1 MHRLVSPFL
10 ALFLAAAPAYAAF
23 DWAAHTA
30 EQTVAVIS
38 QDADGAPRETTIWLL
53 VLDGQPY
60 IRTGSTTAWGEN
72 VLRDPNISL
81 KVGSETLALRAE
93 RVDDAALLA
102 RVTEAFAAKYGFSDT
117 LASLIRG
124 EPIVFRV
131 MPR

>member
-1 MHRLVSPFL
+1 MTRLISLLL
-10 ALFLAAAPAYAAF
+10 ALLLAVAPAYAAF

-38 QDADGAPRETTIWLL
+38 QDADGAARETTIWLL

-60 IRTGSTTAWGEN
+60 IRTGSTTTWGEN

-81 KVGSETLALRAE
+81 RVGSETLALRAE
-93 RVDDAALLA
+93 RVADAALLA
-102 RVTEAFAAKYGFSDT
+102 RITEAFRAKYGFSDT
-117 LASLIRG
+117 LATLIRG

-131 MPR
+131 KPR